1 MIVVWAAGLLV
12 GLAVVTF
19 ASRRAVVAA
28 LAASEISRITPG
40 IIGITVMA
48 VGTDLPEI
56 ANSVIAALTGHG
68 DVIVGDA
75 AGSALTQVTFI
86 LALLCFV
93 AAPLYGE
100 PRSLAVIGGATVGAL
115 LLDAVLVHGGSIGR
129 GGGALLVGI
138 WLAGLALMGRA
149 AHHPDALDSG
159 DRRGAGPH
167 VARAIAWLAAVG
179 ISAAVVVSCFVSLS
193 DAVGV
198 PELVASAV
206 VLSLGTSLPELVVDW
221 TAIRRGSMAL
231 ALGDLF
237 GSSFLDATL
246 AMGIGPL
253 VRPVPVSSGAATTCL
268 VAAAGIAVATVIMGT
283 RKRHGH
289 RSAWALLVVYAAGML
304 VVVGLTG

>member
-93 AAPLYGE
+93 AAP
-100 PRSLAVIGGATVGAL
+100 P
-115 LLDAVLVHGGSIGR
+115 DHVL
-129 GGGALLVGI
+129 
-138 WLAGLALMGRA
+138 
-149 AHHPDALDSG
+149 
-159 DRRGAGPH
+159 
-167 VARAIAWLAAVG
+167 
-179 ISAAVVVSCFVSLS
+179 
-193 DAVGV
+193 
-198 PELVASAV
+198 E
-206 VLSLGTSLPELVVDW
+206 
-221 TAIRRGSMAL
+221 
-231 ALGDLF
+231 
-237 GSSFLDATL
+237 
-246 AMGIGPL
+246 
-253 VRPVPVSSGAATTCL
+253 
-268 VAAAGIAVATVIMGT
+268 
-283 RKRHGH
+283 
-289 RSAWALLVVYAAGML
+289 
-304 VVVGLTG
+304 